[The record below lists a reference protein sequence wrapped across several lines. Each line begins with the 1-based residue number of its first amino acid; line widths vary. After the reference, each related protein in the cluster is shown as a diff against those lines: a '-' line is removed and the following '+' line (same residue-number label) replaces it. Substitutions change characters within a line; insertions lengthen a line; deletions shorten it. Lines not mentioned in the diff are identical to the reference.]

1 MGVRT
6 GRLRIGYAG
15 RTSGR
20 ALLFRRWLTVLG
32 RTGAVI
38 GLAVLSGGCPADT
51 SGSIG
56 STTEMRASAQPT
68 PTLAVRRFGGTRP
81 GPRVTLVAG
90 VHGGKVS
97 AMRALARLADSLA
110 TVDLQGT
117 VRIVVTANEAGYTSG
132 LSQLSPLDS
141 LNLNRVFPGRADG
154 HPTERLAEQ
163 MMRDLVS
170 QSDYLVDLHG
180 SDGDEAVGAFAYA
193 ARPGLDPRVD
203 SLALH
208 LARIWG
214 TPRVVWDAD
223 GPRSLAESRFLQTAA
238 HLSGVPAI
246 TVFEAS
252 AVRVDSAAI
261 AAFERGVRNT
271 LLGLGVLSGPR
282 RTLSEPA
289 RHDRRAVVLS
299 DSAGAWIPAVR
310 PGQHVTA
317 DELLGHLV
325 GSSGARRAVDATSSG
340 TVLHV
345 RNSGATRAAV
355 PLAILAVDVSPK
367 PARVSLPPTPLP

>member
-1 MGVRT
+1 MGVCMR
-6 GRLRIGYAG
+6 RLRDGYDG
-15 RTSGR
+15 RTSSHR
-20 ALLFRRWLTVLG
+20 LLFRRWRTAFG
-32 RTGAVI
+32 RVTALV
-38 GLAVLSGGCPADT
+38 GLALASLGCPSDT

-56 STTEMRASAQPT
+56 SSRNNPPASLSPDSAT
-68 PTLAVRRFGGTRP
+68 PPLRVRLLGGNRP

-110 TVDLQGT
+110 GTDLHGT
-117 VRIVVTANEAGYTSG
+117 VRIVVTANEAGYASG
-132 LSQLSPLDS
+132 LAQLSPLDS

-154 HPTERLAEQ
+154 RPTERLAAQ
-163 MMRDLVS
+163 MMRDLVA

-180 SDGDEAVGAFAYA
+180 SDGDESVGAFAYA
-193 ARPGLDPRVD
+193 ARPGLDPRID

-208 LARIWG
+208 LATLWG

-252 AVRVDSAAI
+252 AVREDSAAI
-261 AAFERGVRNT
+261 TAFVRGARNV
-271 LLGLGVLSGPR
+271 LVGLGVLDGPR
-282 RTLSEPA
+282 PALSQPA
-289 RHDRRAVVLS
+289 RHDRRAVVLA
-299 DSAGAWIPAVR
+299 DSAGAWTPTVR
-310 PGQHVTA
+310 PGQHVRA
-317 DELLGHLV
+317 NELLGHLV
-325 GSSGARRAVDATSSG
+325 GSSGDRRAVNAPSSG

-345 RNSGATRAAV
+345 RNRGDIRVQT
-355 PLAILAVDVSPK
+355 PLTILAVDVSP
-367 PARVSLPPTPLP
+367 

>member
-1 MGVRT
+1 MGA
-6 GRLRIGYAG
+6 LIGFTL
-15 RTSGR
+15 TS
-20 ALLFRRWLTVLG
+20 L
-32 RTGAVI
+32 
-38 GLAVLSGGCPADT
+38 GCPSDT

-56 STTEMRASAQPT
+56 SSRSNPSASLAPDQAT
-68 PTLAVRRFGGTRP
+68 PRLSVRTLGGDRP

-110 TVDLQGT
+110 RIDLHGT

-132 LSQLSPLDS
+132 LAQLSPLDS

-154 HPTERLAEQ
+154 RPTERLAAQ
-163 MMRDLVS
+163 MMRDLVA

-180 SDGDEAVGAFAYA
+180 ADGEESVSAFAYA
-193 ARPGLDPRVD
+193 ARPGLDPRID

-208 LARIWG
+208 LARLWG

-238 HLSGVPAI
+238 HLSGVPSI

-252 AVRVDSAAI
+252 AVREDSAAI
-261 AAFERGVRNT
+261 AAFERGARNV
-271 LLGLGVLSGPR
+271 LVGLGVLDGPR
-282 RTLSEPA
+282 LATQVAPREPA
-289 RHDRRAVVLS
+289 RHDRRAVVLAV
-299 DSAGAWIPAVR
+299 SASAWTPAVR
-310 PGQHVTA
+310 PGQHVSA
-317 DELLGHLV
+317 NELLGHLV
-325 GSSGARRAVDATSSG
+325 GSSGTRRAVNAPSGG

-345 RNSGATRAAV
+345 RNLGEIRSQTPV
-355 PLAILAVDVSPK
+355 TIIAVDVSP
-367 PARVSLPPTPLP
+367 